1 MTPSTFNFPAE
12 ALAIVGESL
21 KILLGALAAVMGA
34 YIQSKLADK
43 NSKAKL
49 KTEKFERIYALCQA
63 VYDGHRR
70 EIINARKYFIKKPEK
85 FLENRNH
92 PGSEMSE
99 LKMLISSYAP
109 DLEALIKVIDDGHSP
124 LKKIF
129 VEFDRVALSKP
140 PLLQKELDDKLASCT
155 LSLSDVGNG
164 ANEIKSSISKQLK
177 ALVS

>member
-43 NSKAKL
+43 KSKVKL
-49 KTEKFERIYALCQA
+49 KTEKFERIYYLCQA
-63 VYDGHRR
+63 VYDGHLR
-70 EIINARKYFIKKPEK
+70 EIINARKYFIKNPEK

-99 LKMLISSYAP
+99 LKMLIRSYAP
-109 DLEALIKVIDDGHSP
+109 DLELLILAIDKGHRP
-124 LKKIF
+124 LKDDF

-140 PLLQKELDDKLASCT
+140 RLLQLELEKKLTICT
-155 LSLSDVGNG
+155 QRLVDVGVG
-164 ANEIKSSISKQLK
+164 ADEIKSKIAKQLK